1 MCATCS
7 VHLTLIG
14 LIAMIFGGQ
23 HQSQS
28 SSCYFLH
35 PRSKYSPQYHVL
47 QYHVLQ
53 YPVLQW
59 HHISCPYRT
68 GQIIV
73 LCILM
78 FMFLHSTL
86 QNERFWP
93 EWQQGFPKF
102 NLLLL
107 SSWMSGPEA
116 HPASCTM
123 GAKSIKITLDC
134 KKENGRHPSN
144 WCTIKKTMGTKTFQ
158 EVNRLRH
165 GIDHPRKLAMR
176 LTKE

>member
-1 MCATCS
+1 
-7 VHLTLIG
+7 
-14 LIAMIFGGQ
+14 
-23 HQSQS
+23 
-28 SSCYFLH
+28 
-35 PRSKYSPQYHVL
+35 
-47 QYHVLQ
+47 
-53 YPVLQW
+53 
-59 HHISCPYRT
+59 
-68 GQIIV
+68 
-73 LCILM
+73 M

-107 SSWMSGPEA
+107 SSRMSGPEV

-144 WCTIKKTMGTKTFQ
+144 WCTIKKNNGHQDSPGGKSAAAWHRPPAQTSD
-158 EVNRLRH
+158 EVNERVELYLYSSSVPSWYVIVRTLPFLFMNAVSYYCSKMSFSKDMST
-165 GIDHPRKLAMR
+165 ILC
-176 LTKE
+176 